1 MEFKLKEYHR
11 NIPEKE
17 LIEDLQ
23 RVSKMLNQNTVS
35 VSQYMQYGKYDYGT
49 YKKRFSSWQDALIK
63 SELKLHNL
71 NNIKT
76 TDEELMKNIEEVWI
90 KLGKQP
96 SVSDLQKN
104 ISKYSIRPY
113 LRRFGTWM
121 NSLRYFI
128 EYINNYNEEFDF
140 STNNVEKSHTTN
152 RNINLRLRFLVM
164 KRDNFK
170 CSICGR
176 SPANTPNLELHIDHI
191 KPWSK
196 GGETII
202 DNLQTLCSDCN
213 LGKSDLI

>member
-76 TDEELMKNIEEVWI
+76 TD
-90 KLGKQP
+90 
-96 SVSDLQKN
+96 
-104 ISKYSIRPY
+104 
-113 LRRFGTWM
+113 
-121 NSLRYFI
+121 
-128 EYINNYNEEFDF
+128 
-140 STNNVEKSHTTN
+140 
-152 RNINLRLRFLVM
+152 
-164 KRDNFK
+164 
-170 CSICGR
+170 
-176 SPANTPNLELHIDHI
+176 
-191 KPWSK
+191 
-196 GGETII
+196 
-202 DNLQTLCSDCN
+202 
-213 LGKSDLI
+213 